1 MDFQLFIIDD
11 CPNSQPAASLLARA
25 LEAEGMSP
33 NAFTTT
39 VVATDAQAQ
48 ELGFHG
54 SPTFAHNRTDLF
66 PSATA
71 PAVSCRLYQTT
82 NGIAGLP
89 TLEALR
95 AAIRPHLV

>member
-11 CPNSQPAASLLARA
+11 CPNSEPAASLLASA
-25 LEAEGMSP
+25 LEAEGLSP
-33 NAFTTT
+33 SAFNTT
-39 VVATDAQAQ
+39 VVSTDAQAQ
-48 ELGFHG
+48 ELDFHG
-54 SPTFAHNRTDLF
+54 SPSFVAGGADLF

-71 PAVSCRLYQTT
+71 PAVSCRLYQTGS
-82 NGIAGLP
+82 GIAGLP